1 MTILRSLLSLIA
13 LILLLNILTGSLLF
27 RQFSSVEHSFA
38 QDVILVSL
46 IQDESRLQFLAGHYL
61 RTQNEQ
67 YYFQYHEVLKSMLFQ
82 IEEAGALFL
91 DAANKQSIQLIK
103 KKISL
108 LQIILDKYRNN
119 RQQWLS
125 FVQNEQLDKLKLAQE
140 LDKQL
145 HSQILIIYQDL
156 VVQTLQMRLLDQED
170 SYRQAK
176 SNIVKLYGLLLSSFI
191 IVSFFSYV
199 VFQRVS
205 NRIAYISQ
213 AAKKLGEGDLAVRI
227 KSHES
232 DDMNYLIQAFNYMA
246 SKLEIAEQKQAQML
260 KDAERQ
266 AYHDTLTNLPNR
278 RFLAEQ
284 MDNELARAIR
294 HDFKGALIFIDLD
307 NFKGLNDSKGHT
319 AGDMLL
325 IEVSKRMRDELRP
338 EDTLA
343 RMGGD
348 EFVVLL
354 PELGALSDVAATK
367 AEHVAEKIKQAILI
381 PYHFSEYEFT
391 MTGSLGISIF
401 PDDGQTSEELLS
413 HSDVAMYQ
421 SKERGRNRITFYS
434 ASMQERMDSQVKL
447 ESLLAKA
454 IQKGTLETWYQAKID
469 LQGNIV
475 GAEVLA
481 RWHDRSLGW
490 ISPEKFIPIAEK
502 TGLIIELGKWLIEH
516 VSDTIK
522 RWDNQA
528 CSKKLK
534 HLSINISPKQFYER
548 GFIERLLE
556 MGLLFQTLSIE
567 LVVEI
572 TEGVLLNHSD
582 DVIQAMSLL
591 KENGIQISIDD
602 FGTGY
607 SSMAYLKRLALG
619 EIKIDRSFV
628 TNIHDDKDNQV
639 IVETILSMAKH
650 FGMMVV
656 AEGVEKKEEL
666 AFLKSRGCHL
676 YQGYYYSK
684 PLPEDEFLKLLSEFN
699 MNK

>member
-13 LILLLNILTGSLLF
+13 LILILNIFTGTLLY
-27 RQFSSVEHSFA
+27 RQFSSVEQSFA
-38 QDVILVSL
+38 QDVALVSL
-46 IQDESRLQFLAGHYL
+46 IQNESRLQFLAGNYL

-67 YYFQYHEVLKSMLFQ
+67 YYFQYHNLLKSMLLQ
-82 IEEAGALFL
+82 MEKAEALFL
-91 DAANKQSIQLIK
+91 ESANKQSIKLMK

-108 LQIILDKYRNN
+108 LQIILKKYRDN
-119 RQQWLS
+119 RQQWVHFEQSQQLTKLS
-125 FVQNEQLDKLKLAQE
+125 MAKALDT
-140 LDKQL
+140 QL

-156 VVQTLQMRLLDQED
+156 VVQTLRMRLLDEEEH
-170 SYRQAK
+170 YAQAH
-176 SNIVKLYGLLLSSFI
+176 SNILKLYGLLLASFL
-191 IVSFFSYV
+191 IVSFFSYI

-205 NRIAYISQ
+205 NRINYISH
-213 AAKKLGEGDLAVRI
+213 AAKKLGEGDLSVRI
-227 KSHES
+227 KSCKS
-232 DDMNYLIQAFNYMA
+232 DDMNYLIQTFNYMA
-246 SKLEIAEQKQAQML
+246 SKLEFAEQKNIQML
-260 KDAERQ
+260 IDAERQ
-266 AYHDTLTNLPNR
+266 AYHDALTNLPNR
-278 RFLAEQ
+278 RFLSEQ

-294 HDFKGALIFIDLD
+294 HNFKGALIFIDLD

-325 IEVSKRMRDELRP
+325 IEVSKRMKDQLRI

-354 PELGALSDVAATK
+354 PELGAVSDVVATK
-367 AEHVAEKIKQAILI
+367 AEHIAEKIKQAILI
-381 PYHFSEYEFT
+381 PYHFSEYEISIT
-391 MTGSLGISIF
+391 ASLGISLF
-401 PDDGQTSEELLS
+401 PDDGETSEELLS

-421 SKERGRNRITFYS
+421 SKEGGRNRITFYS
-434 ASMQERMDSQVKL
+434 ASMQERMDTQVKL
-447 ESLLAKA
+447 EGLLAKA
-454 IQKGTLETWYQAKID
+454 IQNGSLETWYQAKID

-481 RWHDRSLGW
+481 RWHEPHLGW
-490 ISPEKFIPIAEK
+490 ISPDQFIPVAEK

-516 VSDTIK
+516 VSDTIT
-522 RWDNQA
+522 RWDELGS
-528 CSKKLK
+528 CTKLK
-534 HLSINISPKQFYER
+534 HLSINISPKQFYEM
-548 GFIERLLE
+548 GFIELLLE
-556 MGLLFQTLSIE
+556 MGVLFKKKSME
-567 LVVEI
+567 LIVEI

-582 DVIQAMSLL
+582 DVIRAMALL

-619 EIKIDRSFV
+619 ELKIDRSFV

-639 IVETILSMAKH
+639 IVETILSMAEH
-650 FGMMVV
+650 FGMTVV

-666 AFLKSRGCHL
+666 DFLKSKGCHL

-684 PLPEDEFLKLLSEFN
+684 PLPEGDFLNLLTQFDKN
-699 MNK
+699 